1 MTERLFNTFQ
11 IASLLRAAPGAVV
24 EWMVKG
30 WLNSSRTPGGV
41 SQVTE
46 SDLVRFLEDQG
57 FDFGEELT
65 GAFTAEQR
73 DEVYR
78 RARARKAAANGAGAP
93 VKTARSVAAPEPDQ
107 PDEADEPS
115 EPVYDQPAEV
125 DEPSEPVYDQ
135 PAEADESSEPVYD
148 QPAEAD
154 EPSEPVY
161 DQPVETDDQPEAEM
175 PEIEADELPLPE
187 APEVPLVD
195 AALSGLLAGQIC
207 DAILADAVKHGARAV
222 HLTPHRDG
230 LKLQLR
236 INGSLRDKPQFNR
249 RLPDGLRR
257 EIIACFLNRA
267 NLDIAAG
274 DLVVPHSVEF
284 TRSIEGSQLTL
295 RLSALPTV
303 NGPRLVICMP
313 CPVADIE
320 LLALEDAARPRLEKL
335 LQGDGLIVVASKR
348 RIGRDL
354 TLRALLAAA
363 DTDGRNV
370 IAIEQNSQP
379 ELDDV
384 AQIQIDPLVGLT
396 CATAMAAM
404 EDQDADTIILTE
416 LRDPA
421 TALAAFDAAHDG
433 ALVIAGINAISALA
447 AISELL
453 AMGLEPWP
461 LASTLK
467 AIVEQASVRTLCEH
481 CRQSA
486 GGCDLCAQTGW
497 SGRMVLSGVVF
508 VEGQLAELIRTGAAD
523 EQFERAIAQIGSGSL
538 AHAAQV
544 AVDTGVTTPA
554 EVARILRRS

>member
-1 MTERLFNTFQ
+1 MTERLFSTFQ

-24 EWMVKG
+24 EWMDKG
-30 WLNSSRTPGGV
+30 WLNSSPTPGGTV
-41 SQVTE
+41 QVTE
-46 SDLVRFLEDQG
+46 SDLVRFMEGQG
-57 FDFGEELT
+57 VDFGEELKPT
-65 GAFTAEQR
+65 LTAEQR

-78 RARARKAAANGAGAP
+78 RARDRRATANIASAP
-93 VKTARSVAAPEPDQ
+93 VETATVIAVSEPDEPDQ
-107 PDEADEPS
+107 PDESDEPVDD
-115 EPVYDQPAEV
+115 EPV
-125 DEPSEPVYDQ
+125 
-135 PAEADESSEPVYD
+135 
-148 QPAEAD
+148 
-154 EPSEPVY
+154 
-161 DQPVETDDQPEAEM
+161 EM
-175 PEIEADELPLPE
+175 PSIEADELPLPE
-187 APEVPLVD
+187 PPQAVPVD
-195 AALSGLLAGQIC
+195 VLLPGDLRAGQIC
-207 DAILADAVKHGARAV
+207 DAILADAVKQGARAV
-222 HLTPHRDG
+222 HLTPQAGG

-236 INGSLRDKPQFNR
+236 INGSLHDKPHFDR

-257 EIIACFLNRA
+257 EIIACFFNRA
-267 NLDIAAG
+267 NRDIVPE
-274 DLVVPHSVEF
+274 DLTVPHSVEF
-284 TRSIEGSQLTL
+284 TRSIEGRQLAL
-295 RLSALPTV
+295 HLSALPTV
-303 NGPRLVICMP
+303 NGPRLVIRMP
-313 CPVADIE
+313 HRPAVAAV
-320 LLALEDAARPRLEKL
+320 LALEDAVRKRLEEL
-335 LQGDGLIVVASKR
+335 LQADGLIVVASKR
-348 RIGRDL
+348 RTGRDM
-354 TLRALLAAA
+354 TLRALLDAA
-363 DTDGRNV
+363 DTAGRSV
-370 IAIEQNSQP
+370 IAIEQNCHP
-379 ELDDV
+379 HLDDV
-384 AQIQIDPLVGLT
+384 AQIQINPLAGLT
-396 CATAMAAM
+396 CSTAMAAM
-404 EDQDADTIILTE
+404 EHQDADTIVLTE

-421 TALAAFDAAHDG
+421 TALAAFEAAHDG